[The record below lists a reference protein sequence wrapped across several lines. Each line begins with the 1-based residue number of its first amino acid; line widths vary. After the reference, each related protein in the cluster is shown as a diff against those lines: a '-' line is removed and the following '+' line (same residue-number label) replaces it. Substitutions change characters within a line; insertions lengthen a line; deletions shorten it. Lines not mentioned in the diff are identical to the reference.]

1 MDSATAAMSGS
12 RRQRRAFT
20 LVELL
25 VVIGIIAL
33 LIGLL
38 MPALT
43 KARRAANTVACA
55 ANMRS
60 IMQGVMLYVGQN
72 KGFIPGSPN
81 TTGKFLLATGAG
93 YGDLNCPQIS
103 QIWDWQA
110 PIARMIGI
118 QFNEGA
124 TGPDRIDRATS
135 LWSHRALSCPEGE
148 FTTVRYTGTFDFGPA
163 KMLSYCLASPFLY

>member
-55 ANMRS
+55 SDARTV
-60 IMQGVMLYVGQN
+60 MQGVMLYVGQN
-72 KGFIPGSPN
+72 KGFLPGSPN
-81 TTGKFLLATGAG
+81 TSGKFLLNG
-93 YGDLNCPQIS
+93 YSDANCPQLS

-110 PIARMIGI
+110 PIARMLGI
-118 QFNEGA
+118 QFNEGPTQA
-124 TGPDRIDRATS
+124 DRIER
-135 LWSHRALSCPEGE
+135 
-148 FTTVRYTGTFDFGPA
+148 
-163 KMLSYCLASPFLY
+163 